1 MPYIQVYIHLVW
13 TTKERF
19 PFLNSLE
26 AREKVWKHIKEN
38 AARKSI
44 FLDFVGGHTDHC
56 HALLSLGNDKSLSE
70 IMQLIKGE
78 SAHWINK
85 TRLTKEKFAWQDEYF
100 AGGVAYDRIDIVRN
114 YIRNQEEHHKKRTFH
129 DEYEDFLN
137 RNGFELLKDGQVIK
151 RY

>member
-19 PFLNSLE
+19 PFLHSLE
-26 AREKVWKHIKEN
+26 VREKVWKHIKEN
-38 AARKSI
+38 ALSKSI
-44 FLDFVGGHTDHC
+44 YLDFVGGHMDHC

-78 SAHWINK
+78 SAYWINRHK
-85 TRLTKEKFAWQDEYF
+85 LTKEKFAWQDEYF

-137 RNGFELLKDGQVIK
+137 RNGFELLKDGQVIN
-151 RY
+151 RS

>member
-26 AREKVWKHIKEN
+26 VRENVWKHIKEN
-38 AARKSI
+38 SATKSI
-44 FLDFVGGHTDHC
+44 FLDFVGGHKDHC

-78 SAHWINK
+78 SAYWINK
-85 TRLTKEKFAWQDEYF
+85 NNLTKEKFAWQDEYF

-151 RY
+151 RS